1 MLKFNVTEYDSYPK
15 ESVCIFRL
23 QESYVFVSADL
34 LMVMGLGRV
43 VLVVYNYCSQRM
55 VVQYLLPSK
64 MGLTAAIVECGI
76 YATFGWIN

>member
-1 MLKFNVTEYDSYPK
+1 MLKFNVTEYDSYLK

-23 QESYVFVSADL
+23 QASHVFVSADV